1 MEINHTVHSAV
12 RYIRNHLVRFLL
24 LAVILT
30 TGLTL
35 RMAAFAKYS
44 SYLNDYTSAVAGD
57 FFFTSDYLFAP
68 EDRSGVADYHIN
80 SWKGDAYEIGIEIR
94 NYENSLRFNHSGTD
108 FYYWV
113 EAGVYTDEACTNPD
127 DRFQTASVTYESIG
141 ATDSSGKKYGFMP
154 GMEVFDH
161 TEGMQE
167 VKIKITPLTTISP
180 GPSGHCYMKVTAH
193 TVPLTDVKKLNFEN
207 GTSRGVYS
215 ATQEAVF
222 FLNITSNTA
231 SIDYNLY
238 AGSTTDYTVRYRV
251 LCNSSEG
258 TGGSVRA
265 KVYYNSARLIPD
277 ISLGNSYAENS
288 GDYAYSDATPWR
300 YVQTTINVGGSEDLY
315 FYKTSLSL
323 MPPIG
328 SEDFEDFNAVVLNT
342 EDIDTTEYTISPADG
357 VDPTSVSFANS
368 SGIPVTKAMM
378 GTQISATLIPAEGY
392 MVNTFSVNTFSVD
405 SPSNPITVTA
415 SGENRYYFEMTNS
428 DVTVKPTFVRKVMVA
443 ETGNGTVVPTPLGA
457 LTGETI
463 YLTVTPDEGYELEAI
478 ALNGKSLTPLTDTL
492 YSFEM
497 PDAAANVTA
506 TFKKAELPEPEE

>member
-167 VKIKITPLTTISP
+167 VKVKITPLTTISP

-265 KVYYNSARLIPD
+265 KVYYNSDRLTPD
-277 ISLGNSYAENS
+277 IALGNNYAEGAS
-288 GDYAYSDATPWR
+288 YEGPYKAADGWR
-300 YVQTTINVGGSEDLY
+300 YVQASINVGGSEDLY
-315 FYKTSLSL
+315 FYKTSLAYTIVDS
-323 MPPIG
+323 
-328 SEDFEDFNAVVLNT
+328 DFAAVVLNT
-342 EDIDTTEYTISPADG
+342 EDIDTTEYDIVPAAATG
-357 VDPTSVSFANS
+357 GSVSSLQTTA
-368 SGIPVTKAMM
+368 GTEITKASM
-378 GTQISATLIPAEGY
+378 GTRVFAVLAPDEGY
-392 MVNTFSVNTFSVD
+392 MVHTFSVD
-405 SPSNPITVTA
+405 SLSNPITVTA
-415 SGENRYYFEMTNS
+415 SGENRYFFEMTNS
-428 DVTVKPTFVRKVMVA
+428 AVTVTPTFVRKVMVA
-443 ETGNGTVVPTPLGA
+443 ASENGSVTATPLGA
-457 LTGETI
+457 PTGTTV

-478 ALNGKSLTPLTDTL
+478 ALNGSNASLTQLTDTL

-506 TFKKAELPEPEE
+506 TFAEITEETGESGS